1 MLKLWGRPTSGRTQK
16 VLWTLAEIGLGFELI
31 LASGEMGPGG
41 HVAKGNKPYGLVDT
55 PEYRAKNPTGR
66 IPTIDDDGFVLW
78 ESNSIVRYLAM
89 QYAPDLLYGGDI
101 KTFASASRWV
111 DFENNDLLPPQ
122 HNMAMHLIRL
132 PEDQR
137 DPQVLAAACEKF
149 ARAIKIADEQLGRT
163 RYIAG
168 DRFTYGDIPLGLRVH
183 RWHVLGLA
191 KETPPN
197 IARWYA
203 EIKARPAFNVHT
215 ADPAHHLEG

>member
-16 VLWTLAEIGLGFELI
+16 VLWTLAEIGLDFEMI
-31 LASGEMGPGG
+31 LASADMGPGG
-41 HVAKGNKPYGLVDT
+41 HVAKGNKPFGVVDT
-55 PEYRAKNPTGR
+55 PEYRAKNPNGR

-89 QYAPDLLYGGDI
+89 QYAPDLLYSGDI

-111 DFENNDLLPPQ
+111 DWENNELLPPQ
-122 HNMAMHLIRL
+122 HDMAMHLIRL
-132 PEDQR
+132 PEHQR
-137 DPQVLAAACEKF
+137 DPQVLAQACKKF
-149 ARAIKIADEQLGRT
+149 ERVLRIADEQLART

-168 DRFTYGDIPLGLRVH
+168 ERFTYGDIPLGVRVH

-191 KETPPN
+191 TETPPN

-203 EIKARPAFNVHT
+203 EIQARPGFNKWT

>member
-16 VLWTLAEIGLGFELI
+16 VLWTLAEIGLEFEMI

-41 HVAKGNKPYGLVDT
+41 HVLKGNQPYGVVDT

-89 QYAPDLLYGGDI
+89 QYAPALLYGGDI

-111 DFENNDLLPPQ
+111 DFENNDLLPAQ
-122 HNMAMHLIRL
+122 HDMAMHLIRL
-132 PEDQR
+132 PEEKR
-137 DPQVLAAACEKF
+137 DPKVLAAACEKF

-191 KETPPN
+191 TETPPN

-203 EIKARPAFNVHT
+203 EIKARPAFNRYT
-215 ADPAHHLEG
+215 ADPRHHLEG

>member
-16 VLWTLAEIGLGFELI
+16 VLWTLAEIGLEFELI

-41 HVAKGNKPYGLVDT
+41 HVSKGNKPFGIVDT

-89 QYAPDLLYGGDI
+89 QYAPDLLYGSDI

-132 PEDQR
+132 PKEKR

-149 ARAIKIADEQLGRT
+149 ARAIRIADEQLGRT

-191 KETPPN
+191 AETPPN

-203 EIKARPAFNVHT
+203 EIKARHAFNVYT

>member
-1 MLKLWGRPTSGRTQK
+1 MLKLWGRTNSINVQK
-16 VLWTLAEIGLGFELI
+16 VLWTLTEIGLPYERVDAGLSF
-31 LASGEMGPGG
+31 GG
-41 HVAKGNKPYGLVDT
+41 VNEPW
-55 PEYRAKNPTGR
+55 YRAMNPNGR
-66 IPTIDDDGFVLW
+66 VPTIDDDGFVLW

-89 QYAPDLLYGGDI
+89 QYAPDLLYGNDV

-122 HNMAMHLIRL
+122 HDMAMHLIRL
-132 PEDQR
+132 PENQR
-137 DPQVLAAACEKF
+137 DPEILAKACEKF
-149 ARAIKIADEQLGRT
+149 ARSIAIADAQLART

-168 DRFTYGDIPLGLRVH
+168 ERFTYGDIPLGLRIH

-191 KETPPN
+191 AETPPN

-203 EIKARPAFNVHT
+203 EIKTRPAFNKWT